1 MKRNFIYLIGVVCM
15 MTSCLRGID
24 TPNPLK
30 GNEVLFS
37 ATLDGAQTKTLYGE
51 QVGNGVK
58 VNWVHNDLITIFGSE
73 CTAVSQAEYKV
84 ATVTIDDKGNEIPAT
99 GMNSAS
105 YLSKTGAAGVQ
116 WGGKSESDFYAIY
129 PSVGENQFTKTEDG
143 ASVLTHIRPIQ
154 RNVFTYNKDRNCW
167 EGTPYDQDKT
177 NLSMVDAVM
186 CAGTHASASGD
197 GTAINLKFN
206 PLTTVL
212 KFKFGG
218 FNYSTNLDFGQTT
231 VLSIK
236 SIKLQAPPSV
246 SIAGNFNLEM
256 ELKND
261 DIYTTATP
269 QVEKD
274 GKIQNEITILPN
286 YLPLSTGQAVEFC
299 VYTIPQDGLKLGFN
313 EDLDL
318 WKVTFETSVG
328 KSFTYKLRPS
338 SGTST
343 LLAGAIHNITV
354 PSKEISIDGT
364 LSEHKPNWV
373 VKIPRNV
380 YISELSL
387 PGAWYC
393 NEAMYTGQDT
403 NGSLEENLVELYQ
416 GGIRAFHINC
426 CVYNGELR
434 CAGSNGAVRDAKVFD
449 ILKQLNSLIEP
460 KDFEYIVVVLS
471 IAEKVSNA
479 NASIVP
485 SAVIPKINEMLS
497 SAELTNLHRD
507 KITSNTVVGDVSG
520 KMLVLVN
527 SNTSNFIQHYD
538 EVDEI
543 QGASLIA
550 EASLSLSGNA
560 DNGIIAGKF
569 DSMQSSHLYWGSDD
583 KTGLSYHYHHCQG
596 TKDTSYDGLLE
607 LFINGLIEMWSGGYD
622 HPTLSDREQAISSI
636 IAESD
641 DIYKNGNHNA
651 WYMMGIGGYLIQYD
665 NAVGDWL
672 EERLGEDGLVGNTT
686 KIADDLNSYL
696 LERINNKLRN
706 VEGFYPS
713 PVGIVLMNHP
723 LKSEYDGPQLV
734 EAIMNMNAAFVL
746 EQDPQGDY
754 RTGDQMLDLDAGF
767 ADVTSW
773 DDIELN

>member
-1 MKRNFIYLIGVVCM
+1 M

-116 WGGKSESDFYAIY
+116 WGDKSESDFYAIY
-129 PSVGENQFTKTEDG
+129 PSVGKNQFTKTEDG

-231 VLSIK
+231 ALSIK

-246 SIAGNFNLEM
+246 SIAGNFDLEM
-256 ELKND
+256 MLKNGGVS
-261 DIYTTATP
+261 TTATP
-269 QVEKD
+269 IVDDE
-274 GKIQNEITILPN
+274 GIQNEITILPD
-286 YLPLSTGQAVEFC
+286 YLPLSAGQAVEFC
-299 VYTIPQDGLKLGFN
+299 VYTIPQNGLKLGADEGTN
-313 EDLDL
+313 L
-318 WKVTFETSVG
+318 WRVTFETSLG
-328 KSFTYKLRPS
+328 KSFTYKMRPS
-338 SGTST
+338 NGTFE
-343 LLAGAIHNITV
+343 LLAGAIHNVTV
-354 PSKEISIDGT
+354 PSREITIDGN
-364 LSEHKPNWV
+364 LSDFKPNWV

-380 YISELSL
+380 YLSELSL

-393 NEAMYTGQDT
+393 NDPNYTSATKDRT
-403 NGSLEENLVELYQ
+403 LEYNLKELYS
-416 GGIRAFHINC
+416 GGVRAFHINC
-426 CVYNGELR
+426 CIYNNELR
-434 CAGSNGAVRDAKVFD
+434 CAGSNGEIKNDKVFD
-449 ILKQLNSLIEP
+449 ILKNLNTLIEP
-460 KDFEYIVVVLS
+460 SDFEYIAVVLS
-471 IAEKVSNA
+471 IAEKVNDT
-479 NASIVP
+479 NASVSP
-485 SAVIPKINEMLS
+485 SKVIPKIKEMLS
-497 SAELTNLHRD
+497 STELTNLHTEM
-507 KITSNTVVGDVSG
+507 ITSNTVVGDVSG
-520 KMLVLVN
+520 KMLVLLN
-527 SNTSNFIQHYD
+527 SNTRNFSQYYS
-538 EVDEI
+538 EKGGE
-543 QGASLIA
+543 SLIA
-550 EASLSLSGNA
+550 EASLALEDDSTNDIVSGH
-560 DNGIIAGKF
+560 F
-569 DSMQSSHLYWGSDD
+569 DSMQSTYLYWGTDD
-583 KTGLSYHYHHCQG
+583 KTGLSFHYHQCQG
-596 TKDTSYDGLLE
+596 TKDSSQDFWQWLFELIWGSYE
-607 LFINGLIEMWSGGYD
+607 
-622 HPTLSDREQAISSI
+622 HPTLGTRRKAILDI
-636 IAESD
+636 INQSD
-641 DIYKNGNHNA
+641 DIYLNGKHNA
-651 WYMMGIGGYLIQYD
+651 WFMMGIGGYLIQYD
-665 NAVGDWL
+665 NSSADWL
-672 EERLGEDGLVGNTT
+672 GEWFGDGVVGNTT
-686 KIADDLNSYL
+686 EIASDLNDYVL
-696 LERINNKLRN
+696 GLVNNKLQK

-723 LKSEYDGPQLV
+723 LNSSYKGPQLV

-746 EQDPQGDY
+746 EADPEGDH
-754 RTGDQMLDLDAGF
+754 RTGEQMVDLDAGY
-767 ADVTSW
+767 ADVNTW
-773 DDIELN
+773 EDIYLN